1 MNTQQFLVLG
11 LILIVIMLLF
21 RNNGRETFE
30 GGSESN
36 KNMMVS
42 KPEINLEDIIN
53 ELETVLCL
61 METCPHCQKFKNMSE
76 EQIKD
81 ELDIPKYVKLTKV
94 VHMGPYDKESQA
106 VFEKFDVTSAPTLV
120 VAHRGTGLK
129 TSSYPSKEMIANK
142 VKEFVPMIAQWYRR
156 FTMAQ
161 KKDALQAL

>member
-21 RNNGRETFE
+21 RNNRRETFE
-30 GGSESN
+30 GGSEEKKMHN
-36 KNMMVS
+36 Q
-42 KPEINLEDIIN
+42 PQINLENIIN

-61 METCPHCQKFKNMSE
+61 METCPHCQKFKNMTE

-94 VHMGPYDKESQA
+94 VHMGPNDKESQA
-106 VFEKFDVTSAPTLV
+106 LFEKFDVSAAPTLV

-129 TSSYPSKEMIANK
+129 TSSYPSREMIASK
-142 VKEFVPMIAQWYRR
+142 VKELVPMIAQWYKT
-156 FTMAQ
+156 FMMAQ
-161 KKDALQAL
+161 KRDALQAL

>member
-30 GGSESN
+30 GEEKKMHN
-36 KNMMVS
+36 Q
-42 KPEINLEDIIN
+42 PQINIADIIS

-61 METCPHCQKFKNMSE
+61 MDTCPHCQKFKNMTE

-94 VHMGPYDKESQA
+94 VHKGPQDMDSQA
-106 VFEKFDVTSAPTLV
+106 VFEKFDVTSAPALV

-129 TSSYPSKEMIANK
+129 TSSYPARELIADK
-142 VKEFVPMIAQWYRR
+142 VKELVPMIAQWLYREGS
-156 FTMAQ
+156 TIA
-161 KKDALQAL
+161 

>member
-30 GGSESN
+30 GGSEEKKMHN
-36 KNMMVS
+36 Q
-42 KPEINLEDIIN
+42 PQINLENIIN

-94 VHMGPYDKESQA
+94 VHKGPNDKESQA
-106 VFEKFDVTSAPTLV
+106 VFEKFDVTSAPTLLI
-120 VAHRGTGLK
+120 AHNGTGINAK
-129 TSSYPSKEMIANK
+129 TYPSRELIVNK
-142 VKEFVPMIAQWYRR
+142 VKELVPMVARR
-156 FTMAQ
+156 NRHIYMRRI
-161 KKDALQAL
+161 

>member
-30 GGSESN
+30 GEGEE
-36 KNMMVS
+36 KKMHS

-81 ELDIPKYVKLTKV
+81 ELDIPKYIKLTKV
-94 VHMGPYDKESQA
+94 VHKGPNDKESQA
-106 VFEKFDVTSAPTLV
+106 VFEKFEVSAAPTLV
-120 VAHRGTGLK
+120 VAHNGTGLK
-129 TSSYPSKEMIANK
+129 TMSYPSREMIADK
-142 VKEFVPMIAQWYRR
+142 VKELVPMIARWYI
-156 FTMAQ
+156 T
-161 KKDALQAL
+161 

>member
-21 RNNGRETFE
+21 RNNRRETFE
-30 GGSESN
+30 GGSEEKKMHN
-36 KNMMVS
+36 Q
-42 KPEINLEDIIN
+42 PQINLENIIN

-94 VHMGPYDKESQA
+94 VHMGPNDKESQA
-106 VFEKFDVTSAPTLV
+106 LFEKFDVSAAPTLV

-129 TSSYPSKEMIANK
+129 TSSYPSREMIASK
-142 VKEFVPMIAQWYRR
+142 VKELVPMIAQWYKT
-156 FTMAQ
+156 FMMAQ
-161 KKDALQAL
+161 KRDALQAL